1 MVHIWL
7 CQVHVTLCVCVKTS
21 MMISLSPLSS
31 LSLSLSLSL
40 CHAGIVL
47 MQRLVDVVM
56 NFVTSN
62 TLLSTG
68 TSNLYCSICTRPLI
82 KQRLEIDIEVKILI
96 TMFNKLTARI
106 YIFSL

>member
-62 TLLSTG
+62 TLLQNFRSLVLT
-68 TSNLYCSICTRPLI
+68 ICTRPLI

>member
-62 TLLSTG
+62 TLLPNFHSLCNG
-68 TSNLYCSICTRPLI
+68 TTRHTC
-82 KQRLEIDIEVKILI
+82 RYW
-96 TMFNKLTARI
+96 TMTYKSSFYQQESQSVL
-106 YIFSL
+106 